1 MAAGVPIVA
10 TDCCVNMPILVEGAG
25 FLVPIKDAA
34 ALADAMERIKALPVD
49 VSKMRARARGFSVET
64 TAPAWI
70 MLFDMVAVD
79 WSGKE
84 DSNLR
89 PLPPEGSALP
99 G

>member
-1 MAAGVPIVA
+1 
-10 TDCCVNMPILVEGAG
+10 MPMLVEGAG
-25 FLVPIKDAA
+25 LIVPIMDAA
-34 ALADAMERIKALPVD
+34 ALADAMERIKMLPVD
-49 VSKMRARARGFSVET
+49 VSKMRARASGFSVET
-64 TAPAWI
+64 TAPDWI
-70 MLFDMVAVD
+70 TLFDMLAVD